1 MLTIDVPLNDPQT
14 DGITSLPVALEKLTW
29 KGPFSFH
36 LVHSEINVPSVYVI
50 FLVWDVFEVV
60 VIYFFLVET
69 KGLTL
74 EEINEIFEE
83 RNPRAYS
90 ERLQKAAR
98 AARREERTGN

>member
-1 MLTIDVPLNDPQT
+1 MERSALVVVTMRKPQAELGMT
-14 DGITSLPVALEKLTW
+14 
-29 KGPFSFH
+29 
-36 LVHSEINVPSVYVI
+36 VYVI

-83 RNPRAYS
+83 KNPRSYS
-90 ERLQKAAR
+90 DEIQKQRKAAR
-98 AARREERTGN
+98 VADAAALAVATA